1 MNCNRKE
8 VTDKEEEKI
17 NSTITDAVEIYYSET
32 ASNGNIISK
41 DINEFKTSVAENAG
55 YYIWRYEARTTKE
68 RTASNNTLIQITN
81 RGTDQLY
88 NFVTQGQIH
97 LNH

>member
-55 YYIWRYEARTTKE
+55 YYI
-68 RTASNNTLIQITN
+68 
-81 RGTDQLY
+81 
-88 NFVTQGQIH
+88 
-97 LNH
+97 